1 MDLLKALQISAAGMH
16 AQGMRTRVIAENIA
30 NADSLA
36 DTPGGDPY
44 QRRIVTFQ
52 NLLDREL
59 GVNTVRVKRIVR
71 DPSEF
76 GKRFEPQHPGAD
88 ADGYVKTTNV
98 NALVEMMDLRQA
110 QRSYQA
116 NLSVISMSKTMIART
131 IELLR

>member
-1 MDLLKALQISAAGMH
+1 MDLLKALHISAAGMH
-16 AQGMRTRVIAENIA
+16 AQGTRTRVIAENIA

-36 DTPGGDPY
+36 NTPGGDPY
-44 QRRIVTFQ
+44 QRKIVTFQ

-59 GVNTVRVKRIVR
+59 GVDTVRVKRILR
-71 DPSEF
+71 DPSAF
-76 GKRFEPQHPGAD
+76 GKRFDPQHPGAD

-110 QRSYQA
+110 QQSYRA

-131 IELLR
+131 IDLLR

>member
-1 MDLLKALQISAAGMH
+1 MDLMKVLQISAAAMH
-16 AQGMRTRVIAENIA
+16 AQGTRTRVIAENIA

-44 QRRIVTFQ
+44 RRKIVTFQ

-59 GVNTVRVKRIVR
+59 GVETVRVKRIIK
-71 DPSEF
+71 DQSEF
-76 GKRFEPQHPGAD
+76 GKRFDPQHPGAD

-110 QRSYQA
+110 QQSYQA
-116 NLSVISMSKTMIART
+116 NLSVIGLSKTMIQRT
-131 IELLR
+131 IDLLR